1 MFFSLLFFKYFC
13 SSCDLK
19 GQGDLLDYKGSIFP
33 NNWYQSLWF
42 GSKLGGGIV
51 IFLKFLVWYVVV
63 VLTDLSHQKRFFR
76 NCCDPTGGPLNAVL
90 CLLSV
95 VLCK

>member
-1 MFFSLLFFKYFC
+1 MCFSLLFFKYFC

-19 GQGDLLDYKGSIFP
+19 GQGDLLDYTGSIFL

-51 IFLKFLVWYVVV
+51 ISLKVLVCSVVA
-63 VLTDLSHQKRFFR
+63 VLTDLPHQKRFFR
-76 NCCDPTGGPLNAVL
+76 NYCDPTGNPLNTVL

>member
-13 SSCDLK
+13 LSCDLN
-19 GQGDLLDYKGSIFP
+19 GQKDLLDYKGFICP
-33 NNWYQSLWF
+33 NNWYRSIWF
-42 GSKLGGGIV
+42 GSKLGGSIV
-51 IFLKFLVWYVVV
+51 ISLKFLVCSVVA
-63 VLTDLSHQKRFFR
+63 VLTDLPYQKRFFR
-76 NCCDPTGGPLNAVL
+76 NCCDPTVGPLNTVL